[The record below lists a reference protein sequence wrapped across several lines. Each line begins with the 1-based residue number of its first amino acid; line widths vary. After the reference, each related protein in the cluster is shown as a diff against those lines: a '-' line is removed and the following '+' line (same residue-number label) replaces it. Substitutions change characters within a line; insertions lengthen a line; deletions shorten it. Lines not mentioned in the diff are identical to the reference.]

1 MALQLFT
8 IERYRMKDQFGVY
21 IVIGIISSLLSYA
34 IYYMQ
39 FKKYE
44 KDIESHNEFLTEAL
58 RKARNDYQDA
68 QDKYLTLLAYKQ
80 ESFIEGID
88 GVKFV
93 SLSALKYVELLTK
106 EKELLELKTKLK
118 DM

>member
-1 MALQLFT
+1 MALQLLTTERDRMSTHIVEFVMVVIASIVVYT
-8 IERYRMKDQFGVY
+8 ILHVKFQKQLNYLD
-21 IVIGIISSLLSYA
+21 
-34 IYYMQ
+34 
-39 FKKYE
+39 
-44 KDIESHNEFLTEAL
+44 SHNEYLTKEL
-58 RKARNDYQDA
+58 HKMKDMYYDTES
-68 QDKYLTLLAYKQ
+68 KYLTLLANKQ
-80 ESFIEGID
+80 EKLIEGLE